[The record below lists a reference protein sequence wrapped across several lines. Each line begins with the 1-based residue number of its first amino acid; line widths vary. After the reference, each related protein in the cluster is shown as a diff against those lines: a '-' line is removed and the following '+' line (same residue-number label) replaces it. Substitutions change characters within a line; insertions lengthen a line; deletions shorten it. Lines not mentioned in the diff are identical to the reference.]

1 MNNEVHKKKLES
13 SLSEMLKRIDAL
25 PILPKNKILLY
36 QRYIL
41 SKLSWHF
48 TVASLSKTWVVKNLD
63 NVVIRFIR
71 QWLDLPISATLSG
84 IILPQN
90 QFGLNLQLPSV
101 KFFQCQNVLRT
112 SLKSSQNDAI
122 VSLWKNTSSSMNLQY
137 DSYKNTKHIL
147 QVVRLEHKEKL
158 KSQLPSQGF
167 IISFLLDHSLV
178 TLNSLWSSTQSKL
191 PKNIFNFTVRY
202 LNNTL
207 ANRTNLHKWKL
218 SPSPDCSVCLH
229 PESLLHVVS
238 GCKSYLEDGRY
249 TWRHNSAL
257 HFVASTLQ
265 CIKNS
270 TLYVDLPGFLSPCIL
285 TGDLL
290 RPDLLLCI
298 GTATIYIVELT
309 VGFETNITTNAD
321 RKRNKY
327 LQLTHDLSSKY
338 RNTKFINLSI
348 SSIGIFGKSCKSFIE
363 MRNDL
368 GIEKQ
373 HLNYILSKITAIII
387 RSTYYIFCMRNKS
400 WTNPDLLTY

>member
-1 MNNEVHKKKLES
+1 MTLIENNYPTTTLES
-13 SLSEMLKRIDAL
+13 SNHNLLSTIHCR
-25 PILPKNKILLY
+25 
-36 QRYIL
+36 L
-41 SKLSWHF
+41 S
-48 TVASLSKTWVVKNLD
+48 
-63 NVVIRFIR
+63 FIR
-71 QWLDLPISATLSG
+71 NGSG
-84 IILPQN
+84 R
-90 QFGLNLQLPSV
+90 GLWAWSLFLM
-101 KFFQCQNVLRT
+101 VLRM
-112 SLKSSQNDAI
+112 SRYFLDPP
-122 VSLWKNTSSSMNLQY
+122 LSSSINLQY
-137 DSYKNTKHIL
+137 DSYKNTKHVL

-167 IISFLLDHSLV
+167 ILSFLSDHSME

-191 PKNIFNFTVRY
+191 PKNIFNFTLRY

-229 PESLLHVVS
+229 PEPLLHVVS

-290 RPDLLLCI
+290 RPDLLFCI

-309 VGFETNITTNAD
+309 VGFETNININAD
-321 RKRNKY
+321 RKRDKY
-327 LQLTHDLSSKY
+327 LQLTCDLSSKY
-338 RNTKFINLSI
+338 RHTKFLNLSI
-348 SSIGIFGKSCKSFIE
+348 SSIGIFEKSCKSFIE
-363 MRNDL
+363 MCNDL
-368 GIEKQ
+368 GIE
-373 HLNYILSKITAIII
+373 N
-387 RSTYYIFCMRNKS
+387 ST
-400 WTNPDLLTY
+400 